1 MDTTLN
7 PTARRDVPA
16 APPSGRAGDGY
27 AGTPPALA
35 ERPLAGLSNLAE
47 DGRTP
52 ERIVADAQWAHVEIG
67 RMYRNGAH
75 KAFAYILGYGLAP
88 SFRSLPLSALKNCIA
103 LARAVAAPMGVIER
117 VILAQSHRVTD
128 SWADT
133 MRRDLYRVR
142 FCVYVEDGERVGV
155 SWTTAGPRLLVFAPL
170 SNGSLP
176 QARHDLVAMTERA
189 LDVLGEV
196 DAAKK
201 ANAEVLA

>member
-16 APPSGRAGDGY
+16 ALPSGRAGDGY

-52 ERIVADAQWAHVEIG
+52 QRIVADAQWAHAEIG
-67 RMYRNGAH
+67 RMYKGGH

-88 SFRSLPLSALKNCIA
+88 SFRSLPLSALKNCVA

-128 SWADT
+128 SWAET
-133 MRRDLYRVR
+133 MHRDLYRVR

-155 SWTTAGPRLLVFAPL
+155 AWTTAGPRLLVFAPL
-170 SNGSLP
+170 PNGSLP
-176 QARHDLVAMTERA
+176 QARHDLATMAERA

-196 DAAKK
+196 DDAKK
-201 ANAEVLA
+201 PNAEVLA